1 MGGRLAPI
9 CSAFV
14 SSCLSLSLAQYTTVG
29 GMNGGMTT
37 FLTILRLVALQ
48 LDISKDCASEVCSI

>member
-1 MGGRLAPI
+1 MEGRLAPI
-9 CSAFV
+9 CSVFV
-14 SSCLSLSLAQYTTVG
+14 SSCLPLSLAQYTTVS